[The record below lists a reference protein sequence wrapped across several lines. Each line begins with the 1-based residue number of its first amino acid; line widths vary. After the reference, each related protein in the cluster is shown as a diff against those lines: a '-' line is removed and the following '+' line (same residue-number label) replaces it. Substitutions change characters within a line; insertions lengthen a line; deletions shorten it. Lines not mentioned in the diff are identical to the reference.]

1 MAVIEF
7 ENVEGARA
15 CVATDEH
22 AELKA
27 VRAAAGADVSV
38 VLVDGS

>member
-7 ENVEGARA
+7 EDVEGARA
-15 CVATDEH
+15 FLATDEYT
-22 AELKA
+22 ELQA
-27 VRAAAGADVSV
+27 DRAAAGADVSV